1 MRNLAYRAA
10 QLARRETKYDFPAFD
25 PWERHDPES
34 DTLAVIK
41 VENRRVIGL
50 IVTRNRSCRY
60 HVPLA
65 KFADD
70 AITGWRPT
78 EGDEVPKTSRRTV
91 GMIWVL
97 QRCRGGGVRALELVN
112 ALCAHSGTEVEF
124 LAHETP
130 FTMPALR
137 FWQKLGL
144 ERVYIA

>member
-10 QLARRETKYDFPAFD
+10 QVARRETKYDFPAFD
-25 PWERHDPES
+25 PWEKHDPES

-41 VENRRVIGL
+41 VENSRVIGL
-50 IVTRNRSCRY
+50 I
-60 HVPLA
+60 PLA

-70 AITGWRPT
+70 AVTGWHPT
-78 EGDEVPKTSRRTV
+78 EGDEVPTTSRRTV
-91 GMIWVL
+91 EMIWAL

-112 ALCAHSGTEVEF
+112 ALCGYSGTEVEF
-124 LAHETP
+124 LAHEAP

-137 FWQKLGL
+137 FWQKHGL